1 MVIKAAWQRLEPHL
15 LVDSHHG
22 YQSRCERNP
31 HARTGDGLIQASE
44 TYTAVQAWQ
53 VLNQPT
59 IAFNA
64 NFFDIRGQKGA
75 SWRSTGCT
83 SPLGTY
89 VANTHGQ
96 GPINHAATG
105 PRPSVSKQGVAS

>member
-44 TYTAVQAWQ
+44 AYTAVQAWQ
-53 VLNQPT
+53 ALGQPT
-59 IAFNA
+59 IAINA
-64 NFFDIRGQKGA
+64 NFFDIRGQKGG
-75 SWRSTGCT
+75 SGRSTGCS
-83 SPLGTY
+83 SPLGAD
-89 VANTHGQ
+89 VDNTHGQ
-96 GPINHAATG
+96 RRAHQAVTG
-105 PRPSVSKQGVAS
+105 NIPDAGNPGL